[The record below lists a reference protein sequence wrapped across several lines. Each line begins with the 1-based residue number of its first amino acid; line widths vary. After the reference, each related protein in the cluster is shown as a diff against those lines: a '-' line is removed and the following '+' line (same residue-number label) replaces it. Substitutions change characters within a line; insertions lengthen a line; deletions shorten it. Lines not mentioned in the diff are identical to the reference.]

1 MEISN
6 KFEEYKNKL
15 LNIRTDKIQK
25 IKDLRNE
32 QKEISPNDYKKMN
45 EFGNKIDVLIEDI
58 LNIENTI
65 RIIREPN
72 KEDLESRIDVM
83 NNFESNVNGLVPS
96 SYTVIY
102 KGISNI
108 EEVDALIK
116 SRGKIFISRDD
127 FNDPYG
133 IKGAEPGI
141 DSFKPYG
148 AIFVFISRDEQKRT
162 AYDLKNDSYLL
173 SAIITTDENIDKLVE
188 GCNFSGLDRR
198 KVMNHEQFV
207 EYLNSK
213 YERSR
218 KEIVL
223 PM

>member
-1 MEISN
+1 MDMN
-6 KFEEYKNKL
+6 DKFEDYKKTL
-15 LNIRTDKIQK
+15 SDYREQK
-25 IKDLRNE
+25 IKEIRALREE
-32 QKEISPNDYKKMN
+32 QRKITAKEEKKAFALN
-45 EFGNKIDVLIEDI
+45 NKIDSLIEDI

-116 SRGKIFISRDD
+116 SRGKIFVSRDD

-148 AIFVFISRDEQKRT
+148 AIFVFISREEQKRT